1 MIPIYVPEIIESD
14 ADYVRRSV
22 ASGWVSSLG
31 DYINQFEQEF
41 ATYCGTSHALTTA
54 NGTVALH
61 LALASYGI
69 GLGDEV
75 IVPDITFVATAN
87 AVKYTGATVVTV
99 DIDRFSLCIEPASIE
114 KSITSKTK
122 AIIAVHLYGHPAD
135 MRAINS
141 IAKKHNMI
149 VIEDAAEAHGAEIEG
164 KKVGS
169 FGDAAIFS
177 FYGNKILTTGEG
189 GMITTN
195 NKDFYEKARF
205 LRDHAMS
212 NDKRYWHSE
221 IGFNYRL
228 TNMQAALGVSQ
239 LSRINE
245 ILRKKRNIYKYYMR
259 ELKDYKQIILNREKS
274 GYKSVF
280 WMICLENPKWDIN
293 SRDVFMK
300 KLYSRGVDSRPYFY
314 PISLLPPYVG
324 IDSVA
329 PNARAIYSTGINLP
343 SSPNLSEAQIVYIC
357 DQIKALIDE
366 NRD

>member
-1 MIPIYVPEIIESD
+1 M
-14 ADYVRRSV
+14 
-22 ASGWVSSLG
+22 
-31 DYINQFEQEF
+31 Q
-41 ATYCGTSHALTTA
+41 ALST
-54 NGTVALH
+54 LKRY
-61 LALASYGI
+61 LYLILFSPQI
-69 GLGDEV
+69 LSDEV
-75 IVPDITFVATAN
+75 YEF
-87 AVKYTGATVVTV
+87 
-99 DIDRFSLCIEPASIE
+99 L
-114 KSITSKTK
+114 SKK
-122 AIIAVHLYGHPAD
+122 LP
-135 MRAINS
+135 
-141 IAKKHNMI
+141 
-149 VIEDAAEAHGAEIEG
+149 EIEG